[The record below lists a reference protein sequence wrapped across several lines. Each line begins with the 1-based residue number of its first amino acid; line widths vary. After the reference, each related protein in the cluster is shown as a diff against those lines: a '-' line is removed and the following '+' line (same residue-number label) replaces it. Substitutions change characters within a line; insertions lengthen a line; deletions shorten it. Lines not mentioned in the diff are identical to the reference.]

1 MSAPNA
7 SLLRLRLFFALLG
20 AVCLGLALHAF
31 YVFGSAST
39 DENLFT
45 VPPSPVY
52 LTSPLAA
59 HDGSHVPAGVFL
71 TQIGDVAVKQFGEW
85 EPLAIGGQSA
95 GLLDVQFAPAVK
107 RTERQTARVLG
118 AALANARVVDATD
131 KALVI
136 EVAEGGASH
145 RAGMLVGDLITRI
158 GGKPFANILEADA
171 IMRRGGVG
179 RSFAYDVLRAGEP
192 RSLQVTLARFGIPV
206 PVLLWFASG
215 VGWLLFGTW
224 LLWVRPAVPAAR
236 LIGLA
241 FLLLG
246 YGLAVLIVRPD
257 RGKEPVHAA
266 LALAPVVAVV
276 FGVACL
282 AHASVFFPREWP
294 TLARARWLPWTI
306 YGLAT
311 AGVML
316 LVLRGS
322 NLAFAAVA
330 AGLSLSVGL
339 IRMRHRADRP
349 ADYSRLRRAI
359 SVAGGLGVCGAITI
373 IVTPV
378 MYAGGRVP
386 LALVG
391 AVAIMLLALP
401 LAYFYT
407 IGRYRLFDLHLRVR
421 RNVQYSLVS
430 FAWAVVPFAVLLWLL
445 WRLPQVALPLPGVRM
460 TATSLELMDESM
472 PAASRDA
479 LEKGVLMVVAIL
491 LAFGL
496 REVALRGQ
504 RLLATKFHRRGYDY
518 RGAARAITDVTATRL
533 KLEGLGA
540 GLLEVIVTQLP
551 VKRAGLV
558 LIHDRHVHCARG
570 AHGFAEDQWSR
581 LCLQWSGEVL
591 ALMRDARGEL
601 SADYAPPRIGDAL
614 RSAGLEFIYPLRA
627 HDRLVGLLFMGEKQ
641 SESAYQNADF
651 EFLAAMASQAAGSVE
666 NAFLYEELAGQ
677 ERLKHELQIAR
688 QIQMESLPQFTPRVD
703 GLEVAGISIPAMEV
717 GGDYF
722 DYLNGR
728 RDHLTVMVGDVSGK
742 GTSAAL
748 YMSRLQGIVRSLH
761 AFDLSPRELFIRTN
775 QLISRDLERRAFV
788 TALGG
793 FFDTRQ
799 GRLVLARAGHLPLY
813 QYRHDRHE
821 VVTWLPRGL
830 GFGLSTRPIFDSELE
845 EATLAYHPGDVFLF
859 LTDGVTECQNGAGEL
874 FGEERL
880 LALLTQEAHRAPS
893 ATALRDC
900 ITSATREFAAGAD
913 PYDDQTVVVVRAV

>member
-1 MSAPNA
+1 
-7 SLLRLRLFFALLG
+7 
-20 AVCLGLALHAF
+20 
-31 YVFGSAST
+31 
-39 DENLFT
+39 
-45 VPPSPVY
+45 
-52 LTSPLAA
+52 
-59 HDGSHVPAGVFL
+59 
-71 TQIGDVAVKQFGEW
+71 
-85 EPLAIGGQSA
+85 
-95 GLLDVQFAPAVK
+95 
-107 RTERQTARVLG
+107 
-118 AALANARVVDATD
+118 
-131 KALVI
+131 
-136 EVAEGGASH
+136 
-145 RAGMLVGDLITRI
+145 
-158 GGKPFANILEADA
+158 
-171 IMRRGGVG
+171 
-179 RSFAYDVLRAGEP
+179 
-192 RSLQVTLARFGIPV
+192 
-206 PVLLWFASG
+206 
-215 VGWLLFGTW
+215 
-224 LLWVRPAVPAAR
+224 
-236 LIGLA
+236 
-241 FLLLG
+241 
-246 YGLAVLIVRPD
+246 
-257 RGKEPVHAA
+257 
-266 LALAPVVAVV
+266 
-276 FGVACL
+276 
-282 AHASVFFPREWP
+282 
-294 TLARARWLPWTI
+294 
-306 YGLAT
+306 
-311 AGVML
+311 
-316 LVLRGS
+316 
-322 NLAFAAVA
+322 
-330 AGLSLSVGL
+330 
-339 IRMRHRADRP
+339 
-349 ADYSRLRRAI
+349 
-359 SVAGGLGVCGAITI
+359 
-373 IVTPV
+373 
-378 MYAGGRVP
+378 
-386 LALVG
+386 
-391 AVAIMLLALP
+391 
-401 LAYFYT
+401 
-407 IGRYRLFDLHLRVR
+407 
-421 RNVQYSLVS
+421 
-430 FAWAVVPFAVLLWLL
+430 
-445 WRLPQVALPLPGVRM
+445 M